1 MNGPILLLAAAAMT
15 QPVAQSPTPKAS
27 NLRPTA
33 SVSAHATARIMVISG
48 VKFGEGYSD
57 IPASASRRSASLTDY
72 DGQVRTAELLE
83 FQ

>member
-1 MNGPILLLAAAAMT
+1 MIGPVLFLTAAAMS
-15 QPVAQSPTPKAS
+15 QPVAQSPAPKAS
-27 NLRPTA
+27 SFRPVATA
-33 SVSAHATARIMVISG
+33 SAHATARIMVISG

-57 IPASASRRSASLTDY
+57 IPTSARRRSAQLTDY